1 MTVKSSAMMV
11 AAATATFW
19 TLAAP
24 ISAPMATADSG
35 ETVTTTLGQPA
46 EIANGAVKQAW
57 TITALKPSSDVI
69 PHAVQGT
76 LWEAAAADTALQGD
90 VTPIVPNLSAR
101 SADGTTYRVLWT
113 VATPQG
119 VNPATLTAG
128 QTTAGKIFFDVTG
141 PSPDSVLYSDGARE
155 VALWLQPPPQPAAS
169 GSGGS
174 ATAASPSGAGATGL
188 AESGDVAPVPVGS
201 QGTPLPVGSQ
211 GTPATADA
219 AEGTPAA
226 AAAADAAEGTPAAAS
241 EGTPAA
247 AAPAGSQG
255 TPVAG
260 TPAPATSQ
268 GTAAAT
274 PTPAEGTQ
282 NATAEGA
289 PATPAT
295 PVVPHGGS

>member
-1 MTVKSSAMMV
+1 MTVKISAMMV

-19 TLAAP
+19 TLAAA

-226 AAAADAAEGTPAAAS
+226 AS

-268 GTAAAT
+268 GTPAAT
-274 PTPAEGTQ
+274 PAPAEGTQ
-282 NATAEGA
+282 NATVEGA